1 MKFPNSGI
9 FFIFVL
15 IILLQKKISA
25 YFSVKLDSK
34 RTHRHFNSSNLQD
47 PQILLEDYSNDENKI
62 ILTPNHRKH
71 DLINQVPREESF
83 KNEILNFLTDQ
94 NNLAV
99 VKITNYN
106 NVQYYGK
113 IYVGSNK
120 QIFSVIFDTGSNLL
134 WLSSKDCTSC
144 RNYTQKFAYDESIT
158 YNNLYNNKNITYAIG
173 FVDGNYVQDNIYTGK
188 KYNPDS
194 QNQPNYYMGIEA
206 FKFLL
211 VNHEEYLDGTV
222 ADGVMG
228 IGFDYQNDYSTSF
241 IYMLYLSGQITSP
254 VFYFYLSDSRLNS
267 RLYIG
272 DIKKENPYLENK
284 FKRMNYCDVSS
295 TARYWQ
301 CDLVNF
307 ELKENIPDPDY
318 QNYQSNLNKP
328 EGIAEIPSIRNNTTI
343 TYFSSSKVI
352 FDTGTSFL
360 VIPIN
365 DFLNVAQVLSK
376 NALDH
381 KCGVT
386 LSLQYICKCRSPQD
400 FDNIYLNLKSSG
412 VSSNKLEIITENLI
426 DYYPTLEFQCRFQI
440 LIDLL
445 LGDYWILGDSVLRDS
460 LVSFDMQERKIG
472 WIQKFIKMD
481 DSIFESGTN
490 NNITTDKGG
499 FVYHYFIV
507 SLFIFGGI
515 LLIYLIWKCCYVGS
529 QGVSHLRNENLI

>member
-1 MKFPNSGI
+1 MKFPNSGT
-9 FFIFVL
+9 FFIFVV
-15 IILLQKKISA
+15 INLLQKTYSS

-34 RTHRHFNSSNLQD
+34 RTNIKFNSSNIQD
-47 PQILLEDYSNDENKI
+47 SQILLEHYSNDENTV
-62 ILTPNHRKH
+62 ILTTNIRRHE
-71 DLINQVPREESF
+71 LSNQLHSQESF
-83 KNEILNFLTDQ
+83 KNEILSFLTDQ

-99 VKITNYN
+99 VKIRNYN

-113 IYVGSNK
+113 IYVGSKK
-120 QIFSVIFDTGSNLL
+120 QTFSVIFDTGSNLL
-134 WLSSKDCTSC
+134 WLSSNDCTSC

-158 YNNLYNNKNITYAIG
+158 YNNLFNNKNITYAIG
-173 FVDGNYVQDNIYTGK
+173 FVDGNYVEDNIYIGK
-188 KYNPDS
+188 KYNTDQ
-194 QNQPNYYMGIEA
+194 QNQPVYYMGIEA

-211 VNHEEYLDGTV
+211 VNHEEYLDGTIS
-222 ADGVMG
+222 DGVMG

-284 FKRMNYCDVSS
+284 FKRMSYCDVSS

-301 CDLVNF
+301 CDLINI
-307 ELKENIPDPDY
+307 ELKENIPDPDN
-318 QNYQSNLNKP
+318 QNYESSLNNKT
-328 EGIAEIPSIRNNTTI
+328 SIN
-343 TYFSSSKVI
+343 FSSSSKVI

-376 NALDH
+376 NALEN

-412 VSSNKLEIITENLI
+412 ISSNKLEIMTENLI
-426 DYYPTLEFQCRFQI
+426 DYYPTLEYQCRFQI
-440 LIDLL
+440 LIDLF
-445 LGDYWILGDSVLRDS
+445 LGDYWILGDNVLRDS
-460 LVSFDMQERKIG
+460 LVSFDMQERKVG
-472 WIQKFIKMD
+472 WIQNFIKMD

-490 NNITTDKGG
+490 NNIITTDTGG
-499 FVYHYFIV
+499 FAYHYFIV
-507 SLFIFGGI
+507 SLFILVGI
-515 LLIYLIWKCCYVGS
+515 LLIYLIWKCCIVGS
-529 QGVSHLRNENLI
+529 QSDSNLRNENLI